1 MQDLISTVKLRS
13 GENAEIWLVRAP
25 APDWTERILP
35 LLAHKGEPWL
45 SAMRRALQHGLGE
58 LNMSF
63 FECVLGGELCG
74 NITIVDSLEQPV
86 GILQHVFTRPEH
98 RQKGIA
104 SALMAAAC
112 EDFRQR
118 KGRALYLA
126 TGNPVAAALYER
138 FGFRSLGQ
146 NGVMLWLLDE
156 DFHEAFFRPRPTE
169 VRPTQW
175 SDWPLLT
182 ALYSVADG
190 WTLRSLFFGH
200 YGPSFWEGPFLE
212 LMAAQEQGT
221 VVDNKVLVAENGA
234 TVGHAFAY
242 IQRTYASH
250 PLMVDFFV
258 HLAFCDQ
265 TATLLAAL
273 DLPDNR
279 KVQAVMDNDAAGRH
293 EILARAGF
301 WREATLR
308 NQFCHDGQWY
318 DVSFYCRPWVPPA
331 REAK

>member
-1 MQDLISTVKLRS
+1 MQALLDTVKLRS
-13 GENAEIWLVRAP
+13 GENAEIWLVRTP
-25 APDWTERILP
+25 APDWRERILP

-45 SAMRRALQHGLGE
+45 GAMRRALDHGLGD

-63 FECVLGGELCG
+63 FECVVSGELCG

-86 GILQHVFTRPEH
+86 GILQHVFTKPEH

-104 SALMAAAC
+104 AALMAAAC

-118 KGRALYLA
+118 GGRALYLA
-126 TGNPVAAALYER
+126 TGNPVAAALYAR
-138 FGFRSLGQ
+138 FGFRSYGQ
-146 NGVMLWLLDE
+146 NGVMVWLLDE
-156 DFHEAFFRPRPTE
+156 SFHEEFFRSRPTGI
-169 VRPTQW
+169 RPTRW
-175 SDWPLLT
+175 SDWPLLS
-182 ALYSVADG
+182 ALYSVAEG

-221 VVDNKVLVAENGA
+221 VVDNKALVAEDGA
-234 TVGHAFAY
+234 VVGHAFVWVQRAY
-242 IQRTYASH
+242 AGE

-258 HLAFCDQ
+258 HPAFCDQ
-265 TATLLAAL
+265 AATLLAAL
-273 DLPDNR
+273 DLPDSR
-279 KVQAVMDNDAAGRH
+279 KVQAALDNDATGRH

-308 NQFCHDGQWY
+308 NQFCFNGLWY
-318 DVSFYCRPWVPPA
+318 DVSFYCKPWRPGAV
-331 REAK
+331 EAK